1 MEVLREGIPESTL
14 VPPKRRMRNSA
25 DADDD
30 KRDVEPKWKA
40 ALSL

>member
-14 VPPKRRMRNSA
+14 VPPRRMRNSA
-25 DADDD
+25 DDDDD